1 MGKDQK
7 DRQAIAL
14 LGEKGKKN
22 ALEIV
27 ATTMGV
33 TTESVKDILKATAFK
48 ECKEDAQFM
57 AAVIVAATYRLNPL
71 LKEMTAFPGKSGGV
85 VPVVMIDGWINLVN
99 RQPNFNGV
107 ELIENL
113 VSNGKPNKS
122 GTLIDSVTS
131 KFYLKNRE
139 HPVSITEYMDECFD
153 GTKGPWTKWPRRM
166 LRHKAYIQGARVAF
180 GFAGI
185 YDEDEADRIKAGDI
199 EVIDEPVI
207 GLKHDKDKAEP
218 NKDDA
223 GPTQAAGSQ
232 AAPAEVVSEDRQPP
246 AWNDFGDPERFGKNG
261 PTMITN
267 AKKCIEKL
275 GEEKSITILGKEG
288 WTSFKE
294 LKTVAELSA
303 VTNALLTAVTEA
315 K

>member
-14 LGEKGKKN
+14 IGEKGKKN

-48 ECKEDAQFM
+48 ECATDAQFM

-85 VPVVMIDGWINLVN
+85 VPIVMIDGWINLVN
-99 RQPNFNGV
+99 RQPNYNGV
-107 ELIENL
+107 ELIENKTAD
-113 VSNGKPNKS
+113 GKLNKS
-122 GTLIDSVTS
+122 NTDIDSVTS
-131 KFYLKNRE
+131 KFYIKGRE
-139 HPVSITEYMDECFD
+139 HPVVVTEYMDECYD
-153 GTKGPWTKWPRRM
+153 GTKGPWQKWPRRM

-185 YDEDEADRIKAGDI
+185 YDEDEAERIRAGDVEI
-199 EVIDEPVI
+199 IDAPII
-207 GLKHDKDKAEP
+207 GLKHDK
-218 NKDDA
+218 
-223 GPTQAAGSQ
+223 
-232 AAPAEVVSEDRQPP
+232 AAPAKDEAGKPSAPGSQVAEEVTDAHVVP

-261 PTMITN
+261 PTMINNT
-267 AKKCIEKL
+267 KKCIEKL
-275 GEEKSITILGKEG
+275 GEEKSVTILGKEG

>member
-99 RQPNFNGV
+99 RQPNYNGV
-107 ELIENL
+107 ELIENKTAD
-113 VSNGKPNKS
+113 GKTNKS
-122 GTLIDSVTS
+122 GTDIDSITS
-131 KFYLKNRE
+131 KFYIKGRE
-139 HPVSITEYMDECFD
+139 HPVVVTEYMDECYD
-153 GTKGPWTKWPRRM
+153 STKGPWTKWPRRM
-166 LRHKAYIQGARVAF
+166 LRHKSYIQGARVAF

-185 YDEDEADRIKAGDI
+185 YDEDEAERIKAG
-199 EVIDEPVI
+199 EVEIIDDPII
-207 GLKHDKDKAEP
+207 GLKHDKATPVKDKPEGSA
-218 NKDDA
+218 DA
-223 GPTQAAGSQ
+223 AQDVQGEVADAQV
-232 AAPAEVVSEDRQPP
+232 APAWD
-246 AWNDFGDPERFGKNG
+246 DFGDAARFGKNG
-261 PTMITN
+261 PTMINN

-275 GEEKSITILGKEG
+275 GEEKSRTILGKEG
-288 WTSFKE
+288 WVSFKE

-303 VTNALLTAVTEA
+303 ITNLLLSAATEV